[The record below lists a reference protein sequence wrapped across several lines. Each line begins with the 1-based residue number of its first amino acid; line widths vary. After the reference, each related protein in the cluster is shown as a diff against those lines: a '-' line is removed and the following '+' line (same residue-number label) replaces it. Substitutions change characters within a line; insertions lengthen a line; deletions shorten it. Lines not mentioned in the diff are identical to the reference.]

1 MMKIAIFGRHIE
13 VDNKVY
19 VLEMLNVFEQKG
31 FQVIVYEPFWRF
43 LHCELCIEGDYGM
56 FDDYDTLVDKVDMVL
71 TLGGDGTILDVVPLI
86 RDSGIPIL
94 GVNMGRLGFLS
105 SVSKTELLS
114 AIEAI
119 SMGQY
124 DIEERTLLRLLTPP
138 NDFGKID
145 FALNELNVLRRP
157 ENSLLTI
164 KVFVDNLFLNTYWAD
179 GVIVA
184 TPTGSTAY
192 SLSAGGPIIAP
203 NSKSFVITPV
213 ATHNLTVRPIVIPDD
228 SVITIRVEGR
238 DKNFVLNMDSRTC
251 VMSNKEE
258 LVMKKAPF
266 SLKMVQLRHND
277 FFSTIRNKLMW
288 GKDNRN

>member
-1 MMKIAIFGRHIE
+1 MRIAIFGRHIE
-13 VDNKVY
+13 ADNKAY
-19 VLEMLNVFEQKG
+19 VLQMLEACRQNDIEV
-31 FQVIVYEPFWRF
+31 VVYKPFWDF
-43 LHCELCIEGDYGM
+43 LHSELCVEGSFAL
-56 FDDYDTLVDKVDMVL
+56 FDDSDALADKADMVL
-71 TLGGDGTILDVVPLI
+71 TLGGDGTILDVVPLV

-119 SMGQY
+119 SIGQY
-124 DIEERTLLRLLTPP
+124 DIEERSLLRLLTPP
-138 NDFGKID
+138 ADFGDID
-145 FALNELNVLRRP
+145 FALNELNVIRRP
-157 ENSLLTI
+157 ETSLLTI

-203 NSKSFVITPV
+203 NAKSFVITPV

-228 SVITIRVEGR
+228 SIITIQVEGR

-251 VMSNKEE
+251 VMNNKEE

-266 SLKMVQLRHND
+266 SLKMVQLGHND

-288 GKDNRN
+288 GRDNRN